1 LALCTISSPLMAQ
14 EAAPPPPPTVSEV
27 VVTGSRIQ
35 QNVAQSTQPLSVIS
49 SEAIDKTGLASVGE
63 IMSQLTT
70 TGAALNT
77 KFNSSGNFGYP
88 PDGGGIGAG
97 SAQVDLRNLDCKRTL
112 VLVDGLRWVNE
123 SSASGV
129 SGCADLNT
137 IPLSIVDHIEVLE
150 DGASS
155 IYGSDAI
162 AGVVNLITRKKM
174 DGVEITGYTGEYSKG
189 GKTTEADLTI
199 GGSTDKFS
207 GIFVATYY
215 NQDAISSSKWWQSS
229 EPVPRMGVAS
239 GSSATPQGRATFC
252 DPSIAVP
259 GYGSCTADQSNFFD
273 VTLNNGTTMPV
284 WNPANPTS
292 PPSTYHN
299 WSGADRFNFAPL
311 NLLLTPS
318 QRKSIWTSVSY
329 DATDDIQLYAKGM
342 FNTRNSTNEA
352 APEPIFVGPYAA
364 TGGIADTIDV
374 SHLNPYNPFGID
386 LCAKSTPTCVGAGP
400 TVGGNFGWITR
411 RPIEAGPRIFVQD
424 VDTWYFSTGLKG
436 KLHIGGGFNWDLNFV
451 DSDNKASQ
459 KFTGGYNIAK
469 VGIALGDPAVCAQ
482 IPGCVPLDLFGGQ
495 GRPIT
500 QQMLNYILA
509 PQLDASEQQLKLIS
523 FNITGPIFDI
533 QDRSAGIAVGGEYRK
548 YDGSFSPDPL
558 RQNGES
564 QDSLAFPVSQSYNVK
579 EGYAEFSLPLLRT
592 LGASAAVR
600 YSDYSTFGSKT
611 TYKGGVHWQ
620 PINDLALRG
629 NYSTGFRAPSLGE
642 LYGLTQFGA
651 TLVDPCGPT
660 GGAPAPQY
668 VAGCKAQGVPPGF
681 QQANT
686 QITTF
691 TGGNPNLKPET
702 SKSWTA
708 GFVYNA
714 GWAQG
719 RAATNKLTLEASYWN
734 IKVDGAIQAEDI
746 QALLNACV
754 AGAGPLGQ
762 GLCAPFTRGAGSQ
775 LNPPNNKLANLSQI
789 TTDGVDIKANWLSE
803 PFSFGHFSAAVQ
815 ATKVISYKA
824 VDELGLVSQRA
835 VGIEVNNGAI
845 PPWRANAQLGW
856 GIASVDVNWNIRFI
870 GSVKELCGN
879 AAATVPVPGC
889 TASTGKFDAN
899 MYNTLDA
906 VVYNDVQ
913 IAWSD
918 AFSLKGLKLEGGVNN
933 LFGVNPPV
941 CYSCTLNGYDA
952 STYDLPGAFWYVRG
966 TFKF

>member
-1 LALCTISSPLMAQ
+1 
-14 EAAPPPPPTVSEV
+14 
-27 VVTGSRIQ
+27 
-35 QNVAQSTQPLSVIS
+35 
-49 SEAIDKTGLASVGE
+49 
-63 IMSQLTT
+63 
-70 TGAALNT
+70 
-77 KFNSSGNFGYP
+77 
-88 PDGGGIGAG
+88 
-97 SAQVDLRNLDCKRTL
+97 
-112 VLVDGLRWVNE
+112 
-123 SSASGV
+123 
-129 SGCADLNT
+129 
-137 IPLSIVDHIEVLE
+137 
-150 DGASS
+150 
-155 IYGSDAI
+155 
-162 AGVVNLITRKKM
+162 
-174 DGVEITGYTGEYSKG
+174 
-189 GKTTEADLTI
+189 
-199 GGSTDKFS
+199 
-207 GIFVATYY
+207 
-215 NQDAISSSKWWQSS
+215 
-229 EPVPRMGVAS
+229 
-239 GSSATPQGRATFC
+239 
-252 DPSIAVP
+252 
-259 GYGSCTADQSNFFD
+259 
-273 VTLNNGTTMPV
+273 
-284 WNPANPTS
+284 
-292 PPSTYHN
+292 
-299 WSGADRFNFAPL
+299 
-311 NLLLTPS
+311 
-318 QRKSIWTSVSY
+318 
-329 DATDDIQLYAKGM
+329 
-342 FNTRNSTNEA
+342 
-352 APEPIFVGPYAA
+352 
-364 TGGIADTIDV
+364 
-374 SHLNPYNPFGID
+374 
-386 LCAKSTPTCVGAGP
+386 
-400 TVGGNFGWITR
+400 
-411 RPIEAGPRIFVQD
+411 
-424 VDTWYFSTGLKG
+424 
-436 KLHIGGGFNWDLNFV
+436 
-451 DSDNKASQ
+451 
-459 KFTGGYNIAK
+459 
-469 VGIALGDPAVCAQ
+469 
-482 IPGCVPLDLFGGQ
+482 
-495 GRPIT
+495 
-500 QQMLNYILA
+500 
-509 PQLDASEQQLKLIS
+509 
-523 FNITGPIFDI
+523 
-533 QDRSAGIAVGGEYRK
+533 
-548 YDGSFSPDPL
+548 
-558 RQNGES
+558 
-564 QDSLAFPVSQSYNVK
+564 
-579 EGYAEFSLPLLRT
+579 
-592 LGASAAVR
+592 VR